1 MGESLRFAI
10 IGCGKIAGRHAE
22 QASAHGMLV
31 AVCDIIKEKADAL
44 ASQYK
49 AHPYYSLE
57 TLLAAEKNIDLIA
70 VCTPNWL
77 HAEQSIHC
85 LRAGHHV
92 LCEKPLAIAKIDAE
106 EMIWHAQ
113 ENKRKLFVVKSTR
126 YNPAL
131 IELKK
136 LLHEGRAGR
145 TLSFQLNCFWNR
157 PPAYYEGTWRGK
169 INTDGGTLFTQF
181 SHYIDAMIWLFGGVK
196 SVNGFRKNQIHAG
209 SIEFEDSGIASLE
222 MDNGVIGGL
231 NWSVNT
237 FQKNMEVSLTILAE
251 KATLRLAGEYMN
263 QVDYQLGEGIKMNP
277 SDEGRAN
284 DYGFYKGSMSN
295 HDKVYEHLVK
305 ALKDDQ
311 HPFTSAVDGLKTV
324 EAIELIY
331 NSIPLDK

>member
-1 MGESLRFAI
+1 
-10 IGCGKIAGRHAE
+10 
-22 QASAHGMLV
+22 
-31 AVCDIIKEKADAL
+31 
-44 ASQYK
+44 
-49 AHPYYSLE
+49 
-57 TLLAAEKNIDLIA
+57 
-70 VCTPNWL
+70 
-77 HAEQSIHC
+77 
-85 LRAGHHV
+85 
-92 LCEKPLAIAKIDAE
+92 
-106 EMIWHAQ
+106 
-113 ENKRKLFVVKSTR
+113 
-126 YNPAL
+126 
-131 IELKK
+131 
-136 LLHEGRAGR
+136 
-145 TLSFQLNCFWNR
+145 
-157 PPAYYEGTWRGK
+157 
-169 INTDGGTLFTQF
+169 
-181 SHYIDAMIWLFGGVK
+181 
-196 SVNGFRKNQIHAG
+196 
-209 SIEFEDSGIASLE
+209 
-222 MDNGVIGGL
+222 L

>member
-1 MGESLRFAI
+1 MGEPLRFAI

-22 QASAHGMLV
+22 QASAHGQLV
-31 AVCDIIKEKADAL
+31 AVCDIIKEKADSL
-44 ASQYK
+44 ASQYR
-49 AHPYYSLE
+49 ARPYYSLQS
-57 TLLAAEKNIDLIA
+57 LLAAEKNIDLIA

-85 LRAGHHV
+85 LREGHHV
-92 LCEKPLAIAKIDAE
+92 LCEKPLAISKIDAE
-106 EMIWHAQ
+106 AMIWHAQ
-113 ENKRKLFVVKSTR
+113 ENRQKLFVVKSTR
-126 YNPAL
+126 YNPSL
-131 IELKK
+131 IELKN
-136 LLHEGRAGR
+136 LLDEGKAGKP
-145 TLSFQLNCFWNR
+145 LSFQLNCFWNR

-169 INTDGGTLFTQF
+169 IITDGGTLFTQF
-181 SHYIDAMIWLFGGVK
+181 SHYIDALLWLFGSIK

-209 SIEFEDSGIASLE
+209 SIEFEDTGTASVE
-222 MDNGVIGGL
+222 MDNGMIGGL
-231 NWSVNT
+231 NWSVNA

-251 KATLRLAGEYMN
+251 KTTLRLAGEYMN
-263 QVDYQLGEGIKMNP
+263 QVDYQLGETIKVNP
-277 SDEGRAN
+277 ADEGQAN

-295 HDKVYEHLVK
+295 HHKVYEHLVK